1 MCASNPP
8 IPERKVS
15 HEPPADETPLDDAEL
30 VQATLRGDTQSFGL
44 LVQKYQDR
52 LFNTLVRFTGS
63 RHDASDLVQDAF
75 IQALVKLDTFRGDAR
90 FYTWLYRIAINLS
103 LSQRR
108 KKRPVVSVDAAKD
121 QLGEEPIDELQGPEQ
136 DLEQKERAHLV
147 QQALLELGE
156 EHRQIL
162 VLREMESCSYEEIG
176 DILDVPVGTVR
187 SRLFRARVQLKDQ
200 LQAML
205 QDELE
210 EGT

>member
-1 MCASNPP
+1 MSD
-8 IPERKVS
+8 ESR
-15 HEPPADETPLDDAEL
+15 ADETHLDDAEL
-30 VQATLRGDTQSFGL
+30 VQATLAGDRQSFGL

-75 IQALVKLDTFRGDAR
+75 VQALVKLETFRGDAQ

-103 LSQRR
+103 LSRRR
-108 KKRPVVSVDAAKD
+108 KKRPVVSVDAVKE
-121 QLGEEPIDELQGPEQ
+121 QLGDEPADELSGPEQ
-136 DLEQKERAHLV
+136 NLIQSERAQLVQLALEQ
-147 QQALLELGE
+147 LGS
-156 EHRQIL
+156 EHRRIL
-162 VLREMESCSYEEIG
+162 VLREMESFSYEEIG
-176 DILDVPVGTVR
+176 EVLEIPVGTVR

-210 EGT
+210 EGN

>member
-1 MCASNPP
+1 M
-8 IPERKVS
+8 S
-15 HEPPADETPLDDAEL
+15 HEPPPDETPLDDAEL
-30 VQATLRGDTQSFGL
+30 VQATLSGDTQSFGL

-63 RHDASDLVQDAF
+63 RHDASDLAQDAF
-75 IQALVKLDTFRGDAR
+75 VQALVKLDTFRGDAR

-136 DLEQKERAHLV
+136 DLEQKERAQLV

-205 QDELE
+205 QDEDVT
-210 EGT
+210 G